1 MLGTVYGLFQE
12 NSTDFAEEALE
23 IRGSR
28 LDRIMT
34 LCILPDFS
42 SSHCYVEAILFFLVL
57 ASHPWCDLR
66 PREDQVIKS
75 DKGLYPLG
83 GTGPKGGTPII

>member
-1 MLGTVYGLFQE
+1 MSCGILIVLGTAYGLFQE

-23 IRGSR
+23 IRGSQ

-42 SSHCYVEAILFFLVL
+42 SSRCYIVETILFFLVL

-66 PREDQVIKS
+66 PRED
-75 DKGLYPLG
+75 
-83 GTGPKGGTPII
+83 